1 MEIDA
6 ETIDIPR
13 ELFTGK
19 KPEIKNAPKE
29 SIKYYVFQMM
39 KQLIDKKEDEKLET
53 FLKKL
58 LDADIQERQKAAAGD
73 NEYGIIAEASLY
85 LLPAM
90 IVQAF
95 AFAQK
100 REFWS
105 VWHSMGIKGYSE
117 VKNMK
122 VF

>member
-1 MEIDA
+1 MRHKSYATNSMTKHFSSHRI
-6 ETIDIPR
+6 
-13 ELFTGK
+13 
-19 KPEIKNAPKE
+19 
-29 SIKYYVFQMM
+29 
-39 KQLIDKKEDEKLET
+39 
-53 FLKKL
+53 
-58 LDADIQERQKAAAGD
+58 

-105 VWHSMGIKGYSE
+105 VWHSMGLKGYSE